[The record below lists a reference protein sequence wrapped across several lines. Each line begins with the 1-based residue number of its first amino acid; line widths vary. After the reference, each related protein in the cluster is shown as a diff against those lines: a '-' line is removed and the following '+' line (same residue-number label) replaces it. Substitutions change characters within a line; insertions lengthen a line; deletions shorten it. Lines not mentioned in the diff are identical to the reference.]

1 MARSIVNVITL
12 ALACLFLVQN
22 TAAAILPFNNLSISN
37 ELEKVTSEQFN
48 LNSLTEQWMDTCAE
62 NNGTEAV
69 EDIQD
74 SLHNLYF
81 CISSKI
87 NVANLFKEMEA
98 ATPIGALDE
107 VFTQYCDQIPE
118 LMNCAEKV
126 TDAMSVCLGDQGKE
140 DLKTFV
146 GVVDAALEFLC
157 YKGGERIAIF
167 LAEKGSECLVSSV
180 DRLMGCLNESLPSFT
195 NVLDNMHSLN
205 LSIYDPANCKV
216 EVQVKGCV
224 VDALKSCSD
233 PTPSNVIEGLMNSM
247 ERATPCFVPSF
258 ASTFTTT
265 WLYSLLVGLL
275 LPLRSIANRY

>member
-1 MARSIVNVITL
+1 VASLWREATRSL
-12 ALACLFLVQN
+12 HSPAALFSGENLRWDGWSIRLGDSLDES
-22 TAAAILPFNNLSISN
+22 TELTTSPRGLWAII
-37 ELEKVTSEQFN
+37 
-48 LNSLTEQWMDTCAE
+48 D
-62 NNGTEAV
+62 
-69 EDIQD
+69 QD